1 MSDLPRF
8 SDRSKRTIEL
18 AKEEAH
24 RLGHNFIGSEQL
36 LLGLLGTDGT
46 AQLLNAA
53 GVNLDA
59 TQAEVE
65 KLIGRGSGF
74 LAEEIPFTPGAKQ
87 AIEMAIE
94 AAVQGLVLVQPE
106 HLLLGILDVGRAVVL
121 KILENLGASIPQLR
135 TSTLI
140 QIQEQ
145 QQVQAPRQNREQ
157 GCLPNLLPLIPPV
170 KSDAPRAL
178 HATVLPQET
187 GRWVA
192 EVSTHGSG
200 LRGPSFKSIGY
211 GDTEY
216 QAIAEALESISRMY
230 RDYKV

>member
-1 MSDLPRF
+1 MPNLYNF
-8 SDRSKRTIEL
+8 SDRSNKTIEL
-18 AKEEAH
+18 AKEESH

-36 LLGLLGTDGT
+36 LVGLLGTDGT

-53 GVNLDA
+53 GVDLDA

-65 KLIGRGSGF
+65 KLVGRGSGF
-74 LAEEIPFTPGAKQ
+74 VAKEIPFTPGAKQ

-94 AAVQGLVLVQPE
+94 AAVQGRMFVQPE
-106 HLLLGILDVGRAVVL
+106 QLLLGILDVGTAVVL

-140 QIQEQ
+140 KIQEQ

-157 GCLPNLLPLIPPV
+157 ECPSKKLPLIPPV
-170 KSDAPRAL
+170 KSDVPRSL
-178 HATVLPQET
+178 YATVLPQET

-192 EVSTHGSG
+192 EVSNHGSG
-200 LRGPSFKSIGY
+200 FHGPSFKSIGY
-211 GDTEY
+211 GDSEY